1 MSHSILRGGGRRGIN
16 SQTNQETDDSL
27 SSLIKKM
34 SKGAKG
40 RSWEGPREG
49 EAGQLDMRFVSGQ
62 SARKLW
68 LVRVP
73 HEVADALDN
82 AAPGQ
87 VLGEL
92 TMEKGKAGAKRVSM
106 DPATYAPGSMAPAD
120 FELCGAA
127 IDTDGPS
134 SVAASSSSSG
144 SGAGADEIMYGVS
157 VTKDRRRIRAEGTV
171 SKSYILRPSLDSNQ
185 YMEYTRKRNQKAG
198 EEAASKRARSLNETE
213 EETLQLVQAQKG
225 SIFEAKAIFAA
236 MDEARDKSA
245 AAAAATA
252 SAAPRVSRPKE
263 YAEGE
268 LREALF
274 TALHDVESG
283 KMTYKDLKA
292 RLNPAREE
300 DLRRLLDERSNLC
313 MKEKNGNKVYYKI
326 HPDIAGNR

>member
-1 MSHSILRGGGRRGIN
+1 MYLN
-16 SQTNQETDDSL
+16 PT
-27 SSLIKKM
+27 
-34 SKGAKG
+34 SKLMNL
-40 RSWEGPREG
+40 P
-49 EAGQLDMRFVSGQ
+49 
-62 SARKLW
+62 ARIP
-68 LVRVP
+68 LVRIAIASN
-73 HEVADALDN
+73 VAVDS
-82 AAPGQ
+82 
-87 VLGEL
+87 
-92 TMEKGKAGAKRVSM
+92 AGV
-106 DPATYAPGSMAPAD
+106 
-120 FELCGAA
+120 
-127 IDTDGPS
+127 I
-134 SVAASSSSSG
+134 
-144 SGAGADEIMYGVS
+144 I
-157 VTKDRRRIRAEGTV
+157 
-171 SKSYILRPSLDSNQ
+171 
-185 YMEYTRKRNQKAG
+185 
-198 EEAASKRARSLNETE
+198 
-213 EETLQLVQAQKG
+213 G